1 MNIPNANTGQE
12 LIAYVFGALLSNALK
27 YTDAG
32 GMVTVSA
39 SAGNDLLSV
48 PVVDIGRGIPAR
60 LLNISWSNFFSV
72 PGQIT
77 EKGRRSCGGYNGID

>member
-12 LIAYVFGALLSNALK
+12 LIAHLVGPPLSNALK
-27 YTDAG
+27 YTDTG
-32 GMVTVSA
+32 EMVTVSA

-48 PVVDIGRGIPAR
+48 PVVDIGRGDPGKAFKFI
-60 LLNISWSNFFSV
+60 LEQFFSV